1 MQSKTSFFNGTLFRK
16 NLTRFWP
23 LWGLA
28 SFLAALF
35 PLALLVKVLR
45 DEYTYYSSSAAEFTR
60 TYYSVVGD
68 AGPVLFLIYGALCAL
83 AVWSYLYSPRSV
95 GLLHTLP
102 IRREGLFLTSFLSG
116 LAMVLL
122 PCAAAGV
129 LSVLTSLAAGA
140 FDPVGLGVTV
150 LAVLGQAFFFFASA
164 TFVCFITGNAF
175 AMAPVY
181 FLLHFLA
188 VILDWLVSAFA
199 RGFIFGFDDYSTGAV
214 EWLSP
219 AVYLQNHLGFAPT
232 MKRWSGSRPTASGT

>member
-45 DEYTYYSSSAAEFTR
+45 DGTYLALPGDPAAPELTR
-60 TYYSVVGD
+60 IYYSVVGD

-122 PCAAAGV
+122 PCAAAGA
-129 LSVLTSLAAGA
+129 LSVLTSSRCWRCWDRRSSSLPA
-140 FDPVGLGVTV
+140 PPSC
-150 LAVLGQAFFFFASA
+150 AS
-164 TFVCFITGNAF
+164 
-175 AMAPVY
+175 
-181 FLLHFLA
+181 
-188 VILDWLVSAFA
+188 
-199 RGFIFGFDDYSTGAV
+199 
-214 EWLSP
+214 SP
-219 AVYLQNHLGFAPT
+219 ATPSPWRRCT
-232 MKRWSGSRPTASGT
+232 SCSTSWR

>member
-45 DEYTYYSSSAAEFTR
+45 DGTYSPPIRAPEFTR
-60 TYYSVVGD
+60 MYYSVVGD

-102 IRREGLFLTSFLSG
+102 IRREGLFLTNFLSG

-122 PCAAAGV
+122 PCAVSRGPQRPDV
-129 LSVLTSLAAGA
+129 PCGR
-140 FDPVGLGVTV
+140 GL
-150 LAVLGQAFFFFASA
+150 
-164 TFVCFITGNAF
+164 
-175 AMAPVY
+175 
-181 FLLHFLA
+181 
-188 VILDWLVSAFA
+188 
-199 RGFIFGFDDYSTGAV
+199 
-214 EWLSP
+214 
-219 AVYLQNHLGFAPT
+219 
-232 MKRWSGSRPTASGT
+232 